1 MNFQKSM
8 EEGYV
13 KKVPPDRI
21 KAQGLIKA
29 SQEAIITAAKIPFEP
44 NSFKSIIRELYEGL
58 RQYCE
63 ALGIL
68 RGYKFSSHE
77 AITHFLAE
85 VLKENTISAR
95 FDRYR
100 KLRNGINYYG
110 DDVAP
115 ETVKE
120 ALKEIPEIT
129 KMLKKHESKEN

>member
-1 MNFQKSM
+1 MSFQESM
-8 EEGYV
+8 EKGHV

-44 NSFKSIIRELYEGL
+44 DSYKSIIRELYEGL

-63 ALGIL
+63 AIGLL
-68 RGYKFSSHE
+68 RGYKFSTHE
-77 AITHFLAE
+77 AITHFIAE
-85 VLKENTISAR
+85 VLNEGRIAAR

-100 KLRNGINYYG
+100 KLRHGINYYG

-120 ALKEIPEIT
+120 ALKEVPELI
-129 KMLKKHESKEN
+129 KMLKKHQERR